1 MSIDVD
7 FIYVMGN
14 IVIDFVNISIWESMK
29 YFKSDLN
36 KMEWV
41 K

>member
-1 MSIDVD
+1 MSIDVV
-7 FIYVMGN
+7 FIYMGN